1 MKILVA
7 DDEPDLRDS
16 LKLLLELRGHNVSVA
31 VNGQDAVDMALKE
44 RPDVVLMDVR
54 MPVMD
59 GITATRIL
67 HGNPE
72 TASIPVICTSAF
84 FKENYMGAEALR
96 AGCIEL
102 LAKPMEWKRLEE
114 VLQRLGGTPVGR

>member
-16 LKLLLELRGHNVSVA
+16 LKLLLELRGHNVRLA
-31 VNGQDAVDMALKE
+31 VNGQDAVNMALHE

-67 HGNPE
+67 HNNPD
-72 TASIPVICTSAF
+72 TAAIPVICTSAF
-84 FKENYMGAEALR
+84 FKENYLGAEALR

-102 LAKPMEWKRLEE
+102 LAKPMEWRRLEE
-114 VLQRLGGTPVGR
+114 LLERLGGTPVDH

>member
-16 LKLLLELRGHNVSVA
+16 LKLLLELRGHSVSVA
-31 VNGQDAVDMALKE
+31 VNGEDAVNMAVQE

-67 HGNPE
+67 HSKPE

-84 FKENYMGAEALR
+84 FRENYLGAEALR

-114 VLQRLGGTPVGR
+114 LLERLGGASVGH

>member
-16 LKLLLELRGHNVSVA
+16 LKLLLELRGHNVSIA
-31 VNGQDAVDMALKE
+31 VNGQDAVDMTLKE

-67 HGNPE
+67 HNNPD
-72 TASIPVICTSAF
+72 TAAIPVICTSAF
-84 FKENYMGAEALR
+84 FKENYLGTEALR

-102 LAKPMEWKRLEE
+102 LAKPMEWRRLEE
-114 VLQRLGGTPVGR
+114 LLERLGGTQVGH

>member
-1 MKILVA
+1 VKILVA

-16 LKLLLELRGHNVSVA
+16 LKLLLELRGHHVCLA
-31 VNGQDAVDMALKE
+31 VNGQDAVDMALHE

-67 HGNPE
+67 HTNPD

-84 FKENYMGAEALR
+84 FKENYLGAEALR

-102 LAKPMEWKRLEE
+102 LAKPMEWKRLEDLLE
-114 VLQRLGGTPVGR
+114 RLGGTPVGH